1 MRLLLTGVHGQVGWE
16 LQRSLT
22 TLGEVIPADRNAMD
36 LGNAD
41 SIRRCIRDCR
51 PDLIV
56 NPAAYTA
63 VDKAESAPELALAVN
78 AVAPGVMAE
87 EAGRLGIPMVHF
99 STDYVFDGTQTDAYS
114 ETDVTHP
121 QNVYGKTKLAGEL
134 AVTATGI
141 PHLIFR
147 TSWVYGMRGRNFLLT
162 MQRLARE
169 RESLQVVDDQ
179 FGAPTWSRS
188 IAEATASSITRWL
201 ENADRKESS
210 GVYHLSCGGRTSWHG
225 FTAAILSQMRKSG
238 ETVATLN
245 AISAAAYPTP
255 AMRPQNS
262 ILSNAKLAKAFGV
275 YLPDWET
282 ALTMCLDSAEDLPI

>member
-1 MRLLLTGVHGQVGWE
+1 MRLLLTGVNGQVGWE
-16 LQRSLT
+16 LQRSLA

-36 LGNAD
+36 LSNAD
-41 SIRRCIRDCR
+41 SIRRYIRDCR

-63 VDKAESAPELALAVN
+63 VDKAESEPELAMAVN
-78 AVAPGVMAE
+78 VIAPGVMAE

-99 STDYVFDGTQTDAYS
+99 STDYVFDGTKTDAYT
-114 ETDVTHP
+114 ETDATHP
-121 QNVYGKTKLAGEL
+121 QNVYGKTKLAGEQ
-134 AVTATGI
+134 AVSAAGI

-169 RESLQVVDDQ
+169 RDELKVVNDQ
-179 FGAPTWSRS
+179 FGAPTWSRAIAEVSTLS
-188 IAEATASSITRWL
+188 IARWI
-201 ENADRKESS
+201 EDVNQMKNS

-225 FTAAILSQMRKSG
+225 FTAAILAQMRVKG
-238 ETVATLN
+238 ETVAKLD
-245 AISAAAYPTP
+245 AIPAAAYPTP

-262 ILSNAKLAKAFGV
+262 ILSNAKLAQAFGV
-275 YLPDWET
+275 HLPDWEA
-282 ALTMCLDSAEDLPI
+282 ALSMCLDSAEDLPI

>member
-1 MRLLLTGVHGQVGWE
+1 MKLLLTGVNGQVGWE
-16 LQRSLT
+16 LRRSLAS
-22 TLGEVIPADRNAMD
+22 LGEVIPADRNAMD

-41 SIRRCIRDCR
+41 SIRRYIRDCR

-63 VDKAESAPELALAVN
+63 VDKAESESELAMAVN

-99 STDYVFDGTQTDAYS
+99 STDYVFDGTKADAYT
-114 ETDVTHP
+114 EADVTHP
-121 QNVYGKTKLAGEL
+121 KNVYGITKLAGEQ
-134 AVTATGI
+134 AVATAGI

-169 RESLQVVDDQ
+169 RESLQVVNDQ

-188 IAEATASSITRWL
+188 IAEASTSSIARWL
-201 ENADRKESS
+201 GNVDRMECS

-238 ETVATLN
+238 ETVARLN
-245 AISAAAYPTP
+245 AIPSASYPTP

-262 ILSNAKLAKAFGV
+262 VLSNAKLAQAFGV
-275 YLPDWET
+275 HLPDWEA
-282 ALTMCLDSAEDLPI
+282 ALSMCLDSEEDLPI